1 MTFEIVNIYGNRN
14 SKIRI
19 DIYNREIKIKNRT

>member
-1 MTFEIVNIYGNRN
+1 MTFEIVNITRNRN

-19 DIYNREIKIKNRT
+19 DIYNRGMKIEIRT

>member
-19 DIYNREIKIKNRT
+19 DIYNYKMKIENCT